1 MENKIYK
8 KNNSLEHLKKIFYLI
23 LKLPF
28 LGFLKFFSQKYLK
41 INKNFN
47 NLSFFINNGL
57 TFIKL
62 KFLLFFSGF
71 ALGQFILTKKHNKH
85 LSFKKLKKKKR

>member
-8 KNNSLEHLKKIFYLI
+8 KNNSLEHLKKFFFLI

-28 LGFLKFFSQKYLK
+28 LGFLNFFSQKFLK

-47 NLSFFINNGL
+47 NFSFFINNGL
-57 TFIKL
+57 TYIKL
-62 KFLLFFSGF
+62 KFLFFFSGSP
-71 ALGQFILTKKHNKH
+71 LVKFILTKKHNRH
-85 LSFKKLKKKKR
+85 LSLKKLKKKKR